1 MISSVTLTTSCRS
14 QICNTTPP
22 PLSLPAYFPLNC
34 IFVFVFRTEDS
45 DRHPSRSRQTNLFF
59 LCFLSFFF
67 LLRVRMHGSTRPS
80 PPHPSSLIYPHDTIC
95 LFRRTRGDERWGN
108 SLGEIK
114 NSPPNDSSLHPS
126 FEFFPLLPVAM
137 TRKFRHL
144 VKPIHPPPPSRLI
157 VPFGSIPRR
166 ARVVCEEIE
175 RFFSL
180 SPSSRK
186 EKPVRRAAREKK
198 IERRN
203 HLLLLFPLPLGL

>member
-14 QICNTTPP
+14 QICNTTPF
-22 PLSLPAYFPLNC
+22 LPSPHIFHLIAFSYSYFEPKIPIVTLHARDRRTC
-34 IFVFVFRTEDS
+34 FSFV
-45 DRHPSRSRQTNLFF
+45 
-59 LCFLSFFF
+59 SFFF
-67 LLRVRMHGSTRPS
+67 FFFLSRVRMHGSTRPS

-144 VKPIHPPPPSRLI
+144 VKPIHHHHHHP
-157 VPFGSIPRR
+157 G
-166 ARVVCEEIE
+166 
-175 RFFSL
+175 
-180 SPSSRK
+180 
-186 EKPVRRAAREKK
+186 
-198 IERRN
+198 
-203 HLLLLFPLPLGL
+203 